1 MKIKW
6 KPLII
11 SLLISM
17 GVAGVSA
24 LATMN
29 SMELYEGLT
38 KPPLSPP
45 GWVFGVV
52 WTILFLL
59 MGISSY
65 LIYVSDSENKKAA
78 LWVYAAQL
86 AVNFLWSV
94 IFFNLQLYW
103 FAFVWLI
110 LLWALILAM
119 IILFSKISKPAAWLQ
134 VPYLLW
140 VTFAGYL
147 TLFVAM
153 LN

>member
-1 MKIKW
+1 
-6 KPLII
+6 
-11 SLLISM
+11 
-17 GVAGVSA
+17 
-24 LATMN
+24 
-29 SMELYEGLT
+29 
-38 KPPLSPP
+38 
-45 GWVFGVV
+45 
-52 WTILFLL
+52 